1 MHLSE
6 FQTKEVINIS
16 TGKRLGYIIDVII
29 TKEGLIKEL
38 VLEERK
44 SRRFTSHESISISWN
59 QIVKIGDD
67 IILVDTRNKQI

>member
-1 MHLSE
+1 MRLSE

-16 TGKRLGYIIDVII
+16 TGKRLGYIIDAII
-29 TKEGLIKEL
+29 TKEGFIKEL

-44 SRRFTSHESISISWN
+44 SKRFISQETTSISWN

-67 IILVDTRNKQI
+67 IVLIDTRNRQI

>member
-1 MHLSE
+1 MRLSE

-29 TKEGLIKEL
+29 TKEGFIKEL

-44 SRRFTSHESISISWN
+44 SKRFISQETTSISWN

-67 IILVDTRNKQI
+67 IVLIDTRNRQI